1 MPFDAQYDY
10 SYDGIMRSFEDS
22 QQRLGLAEI
31 DILLVHDLGRDT
43 HGDRDSFYFMQFEQ
57 GGYRAL
63 DELKSSG
70 QIKAIGLGVNEVEI
84 CKRAMNIGQF
94 DCFLLAGRYSLLEQE
109 PVNEFLPQCITNGT
123 SIILGGPYNSG
134 ILATGVRTNKTPFYN
149 YNPAPKEVILKVDK
163 IEQIC
168 IDHNVTLAA
177 AALQFPLAHQ
187 AVASVIPGLG
197 NAKRVAKTV
206 QLFNEVIPCAF
217 WQDLKSEQLLAE
229 KCPSTDV
236 MSVIMK
242 STSSSIIEKV
252 DSHQHFWQ
260 LSRGDY
266 NWLTSDFT
274 CLYKDHLPELLAPA
288 LELYGITS
296 TIVVQAADSIDETYF
311 LLELAQKTD
320 FIAGVVGWVDF
331 QANDVI
337 SHLASL
343 SKNPYFKGIR
353 PMLQDIDD
361 PDWILNDDFAA
372 IFDFFSKQQPYI

>member
-1 MPFDAQYDY
+1 MKNVFNTRQLGNTNLNISTLGFGAASMGNLYQPVSDEEAKKTLSSAIDIGINYFDTAPRYGAGLSERRVGDALRELPKQDYILSTKVGRLIKPDAKADVTQLRHGFATPMPFDAQYDY

-109 PVNEFLPQCITNGT
+109 PVNEFLPQCIANGT

-149 YNPAPKEVILKVDK
+149 YNPAPKEVILKVDR

-168 IDHNVTLAA
+168 LDHNVTLAA
-177 AALQFPLAHQ
+177 AALQFPLAHP

-206 QLFNEVIPCAF
+206 QLFNEGIPCAF

-229 KCPSTDV
+229 
-236 MSVIMK
+236 
-242 STSSSIIEKV
+242 
-252 DSHQHFWQ
+252 
-260 LSRGDY
+260 
-266 NWLTSDFT
+266 N
-274 CLYKDHLPELLAPA
+274 AP
-288 LELYGITS
+288 
-296 TIVVQAADSIDETYF
+296 V
-311 LLELAQKTD
+311 
-320 FIAGVVGWVDF
+320 
-331 QANDVI
+331 
-337 SHLASL
+337 
-343 SKNPYFKGIR
+343 
-353 PMLQDIDD
+353 PM
-361 PDWILNDDFAA
+361 
-372 IFDFFSKQQPYI
+372 

>member
-1 MPFDAQYDY
+1 
-10 SYDGIMRSFEDS
+10 
-22 QQRLGLAEI
+22 
-31 DILLVHDLGRDT
+31 
-43 HGDRDSFYFMQFEQ
+43 
-57 GGYRAL
+57 
-63 DELKSSG
+63 
-70 QIKAIGLGVNEVEI
+70 
-84 CKRAMNIGQF
+84 
-94 DCFLLAGRYSLLEQE
+94 
-109 PVNEFLPQCITNGT
+109 
-123 SIILGGPYNSG
+123 
-134 ILATGVRTNKTPFYN
+134 
-149 YNPAPKEVILKVDK
+149 
-163 IEQIC
+163 
-168 IDHNVTLAA
+168 
-177 AALQFPLAHQ
+177 
-187 AVASVIPGLG
+187 
-197 NAKRVAKTV
+197 
-206 QLFNEVIPCAF
+206 
-217 WQDLKSEQLLAE
+217 
-229 KCPSTDV
+229 

-311 LLELAQKTD
+311 LLELAKKTD

-372 IFDFFSKQQPYI
+372 IFDFLANNSLTFDALILDIHLEQITSIAKRYPQLNIVVNHLAKPDLTKPMSTKWQHQLTCLAELENVSIKFSGLMTQAATDCVDVAIYRQYFQLIYQLFGPKRILWGSDWPVVNMNGSYALWHDISQALINELPKAEQQLIWSENARNFYKLL